1 MAAPTKPTT
10 VDAYIAA
17 LPVEHRGVAEQVRQ
31 TIRAAAPAATERIS
45 YGMPAFRQ
53 DGRNFFYFGV
63 WKEHIGVYPIYPGP
77 PEFEAGIAEYRHGKD
92 TVRFLLRDPVPHALL
107 TELVRMMAARKRG

>member
-1 MAAPTKPTT
+1 MSPSPKFAS
-10 VDAYIAA
+10 VDDCLAS
-17 LPVEHRGVAEQVRQ
+17 LPAEHRGIAEQVRQ
-31 TIRAAAPAATERIS
+31 TIRRAAPAATERIS

-77 PEFEAGIAEYRHGKD
+77 ADFEARIAAYRHGKD

-107 TELVRMMAARKRG
+107 AELVVMMATRQRG

>member
-1 MAAPTKPTT
+1 MTPPPKPAT

-17 LPVEHRGVAEQVRQ
+17 LPAEHRGIAEQVRQ

-45 YGMPAFRQ
+45 YGIPAFRQ

-77 PEFEAGIAEYRHGKD
+77 PDFEARIAAWRHGKD
-92 TVRFLLRDPVPHALL
+92 TVRFPLRDPLPHALL
-107 TELVRMMAARKRG
+107 AELVERMALRQRG